1 MEREE
6 ALREALGV
14 IRRHLPGGEFSV
26 FLFGSWA
33 KGSAEPASDI
43 DLGILGPNAVNDML
57 LLRLK
62 EEIGAI
68 PTLRRIDIVDLNRTD
83 EGFRR
88 DVLSYAK
95 AL

>member
-1 MEREE
+1 MVGEIVIK
-6 ALREALGV
+6 ALGLTKRYAATV
-14 IRRHLPGGEFSV
+14 AVDHVDLEVRAGEIV
-26 FLFGSWA
+26 
-33 KGSAEPASDI
+33 
-43 DLGILGPNAVNDML
+43 GILGPNAVDDML